1 MPISPVEIH
10 HLQIG
15 RRPFGYRRST
25 VDRYLDEIAASFEVV
40 WRERAELGDQVEH
53 LEGELERH
61 RELEAV
67 LRETLVSA
75 ERASQQQ
82 VEGAR
87 KQAAVILEEAHAEA
101 RMIVRRARDQRER
114 LESDARLAA
123 SLMRSSLATLEQRP
137 QAPPSQS
144 ETEVRRLAG

>member
-1 MPISPVEIH
+1 MAITPVEIH

-25 VDRYLDEIAASFEVV
+25 VDRYFDEIAASFEVV
-40 WRERAELGDQVEH
+40 WRERADLGDRVEE
-53 LEGELERH
+53 LESEIERH
-61 RELEAV
+61 RELEAL

-137 QAPPSQS
+137 QAPANKS